1 MKLTTEQLKLLRRRK
16 GELNTTILALAE
28 NIGIGRIS
36 LSNALKGQS
45 INKKNVERINDWLI
59 KQSLKDD

>member
-36 LSNALKGQS
+36 LSNALRGNLS
-45 INKKNVERINDWLI
+45 TRRT
-59 KQSLKDD
+59 LKELMIGLSSKA

>member
-1 MKLTTEQLKLLRRRK
+1 MKLTPEQLKLLRRRK